1 MPGSPRSVTQQGGN
15 VAGAVAGTGNT
26 GFDNRCWA
34 GGFPPTLTIDVGLA
48 ERKWG
53 TNDVGR
59 PPAAP
64 RPTPA
69 TEALAQER
77 LLGASQQRRVRP
89 NAFDV
94 LVEVQTITLELVA
107 DFFGRLF

>member
-26 GFDNRCWA
+26 
-34 GGFPPTLTIDVGLA
+34 GFPPTLTIDVGLA

-77 LLGASQQRRVRP
+77 LLGAFQQRLVRP
-89 NAFDV
+89 NAVDV

-107 DFFGRLF
+107 DFFWRLF